1 MSSLCLSL
9 SLISLIA
16 TSHHT
21 PLCLQ
26 SASATAMLIAVT
38 SPSGHGS
45 PPVAPVGAFVMSAD
59 TTLSGAGASAVA
71 TAIAATHPCPS
82 TPPTHAHVR
91 DTEQW
96 RAVGLDNVFSAGQK
110 SKKLELS

>member
-1 MSSLCLSL
+1 
-9 SLISLIA
+9 
-16 TSHHT
+16 
-21 PLCLQ
+21 
-26 SASATAMLIAVT
+26 
-38 SPSGHGS
+38 
-45 PPVAPVGAFVMSAD
+45 MSAD

-96 RAVGLDNVFSAGQK
+96 RAVGLDNVFFSWSEKQEMGAFVTD
-110 SKKLELS
+110 LILVEFF